1 MSPAWSRRR
10 RGWPRSR
17 AYLFHPRLRPRGHQV
32 RLVEHRGRLSPPEFV
47 ASRDDD
53 GNGTRRPAPGTRASA
68 FARARRLARSP
79 STRRTSRSTPDA
91 NTPAACAPSLCRV
104 CASAR
109 IRQIRTVGTQRICFF
124 FPFQHAG
131 ALVSDCAAP
140 IGRTRVGWVRND
152 GPSSSRRRVN
162 TSTHE
167 RTTCTTITASYRSR
181 SSSSPLPPT
190 LQRAPPPPRRPRRER
205 AVRARMPRRSLRRLR
220 RLRLARE
227 LRDGGSAV
235 ARDHLPGERA
245 HLSVRVRHLQQ
256 HVRVVLLPEGAPQA
270 RPLGVE
276 RASSRVADAWRRRR
290 RTPATTLCA
299 PRRTARRGRAPR
311 FPRGRTP

>member
-109 IRQIRTVGTQRICFF
+109 IRQIQSIQLAVGTQQDYNIYFSGR
-124 FPFQHAG
+124 PDAG

-140 IGRTRVGWVRND
+140 MGRARVGRVRND

-162 TSTHE
+162 TPTQSTHE
-167 RTTCTTITASYRSR
+167 RTT
-181 SSSSPLPPT
+181 
-190 LQRAPPPPRRPRRER
+190 
-205 AVRARMPRRSLRRLR
+205 
-220 RLRLARE
+220 
-227 LRDGGSAV
+227 
-235 ARDHLPGERA
+235 
-245 HLSVRVRHLQQ
+245 
-256 HVRVVLLPEGAPQA
+256 
-270 RPLGVE
+270 
-276 RASSRVADAWRRRR
+276 
-290 RTPATTLCA
+290 
-299 PRRTARRGRAPR
+299 
-311 FPRGRTP
+311 

>member
-1 MSPAWSRRR
+1 MAAFARVPVSSTSAPPRAPGASGRTSRPTKPTRVRCFPRRR
-10 RGWPRSR
+10 RKRNETPSAGHTRVCLRPRPPPR
-17 AYLFHPRLRPRGHQV
+17 ALAFHAPHVAQHARREYACRLRALAMPRLRLGANSTNTYSWH
-32 RLVEHRGRLSPPEFV
+32 
-47 ASRDDD
+47 
-53 GNGTRRPAPGTRASA
+53 PA
-68 FARARRLARSP
+68 
-79 STRRTSRSTPDA
+79 D
-91 NTPAACAPSLCRV
+91 
-104 CASAR
+104 
-109 IRQIRTVGTQRICFF
+109 FF
-124 FPFQHAG
+124 FSLQHAG

-190 LQRAPPPPRRPRRER
+190 LQRAPPPPRRPPPRQ
-205 AVRARMPRRSLRRLR
+205 RARSRARAPRRASCAASAAFASRASCATAARRWRATTSLGNAPTFRYECATFSSTSASCCSATRRAR
-220 RLRLARE
+220 R
-227 LRDGGSAV
+227 
-235 ARDHLPGERA
+235 
-245 HLSVRVRHLQQ
+245 
-256 HVRVVLLPEGAPQA
+256 
-270 RPLGVE
+270 GVE
-276 RASSRVADAWRRRR
+276 RARPPNRRRAWRRRR